1 MVVFSLVDKSLAD
14 KLANITNT
22 GTVYIKENKGCVI
35 WQIQKIED
43 VIKIINIINGYMRTP
58 KIEALHRS
66 INWFNESYN
75 YNIDCLGLDISPI
88 DRNAWLTG
96 LPMVMVIF
104 LFH

>member
-1 MVVFSLVDKSLAD
+1 
-14 KLANITNT
+14 
-22 GTVYIKENKGCVI
+22 
-35 WQIQKIED
+35 
-43 VIKIINIINGYMRTP
+43 MRTP